1 MRDTIYTIPL
11 TDVFE
16 PRDGCPL
23 CRLYDILEQ
32 RCVEYIMGAAMMEPD
47 VRVETNRLGFC
58 RRHFDMMLARKN
70 RLSIALMLESH
81 LDHISK
87 EILTEKGTAPVKKGR
102 SAAAELAESC
112 YVCGKV
118 GSVLDTMVSNLLT
131 VWGRDASFRELY
143 AEQPFLC
150 LPHTARLLE
159 VAPKELNKKQL
170 PEFRRVTLELAGKQ
184 LDVLRKDITTFCRSF
199 DYRNASTP
207 AELGRCRDS
216 VERSVS
222 FLAPQGGAR

>member
-81 LDHISK
+81 LDHISQ
-87 EILTEKGTAPVKKGR
+87 EILTEKGTAPVRKGH
-102 SAAAELAESC
+102 SAAVELAGSC
-112 YVCGKV
+112 YVCRKIDG
-118 GSVLDTMVSNLLT
+118 VLDTLSLIHISEPT
-131 VWGRDASFRELY
+131 R
-143 AEQPFLC
+143 P
-150 LPHTARLLE
+150 
-159 VAPKELNKKQL
+159 
-170 PEFRRVTLELAGKQ
+170 
-184 LDVLRKDITTFCRSF
+184 
-199 DYRNASTP
+199 
-207 AELGRCRDS
+207 
-216 VERSVS
+216 
-222 FLAPQGGAR
+222 

>member
-47 VRVETNRLGFC
+47 VREETNRLGFC

-81 LDHISK
+81 LDYVSK
-87 EILTEKGTAPVKKGR
+87 ELLTARGSAPGRKGR
-102 SAAAELAESC
+102 SPAAELADNC
-112 YVCGKV
+112 YVCRKIDGV
-118 GSVLDTMVSNLLT
+118 METMMSNLLT
-131 VWGRDASFRELY
+131 VWGRDVSFRELY
-143 AEQPFLC
+143 AEQPLLC
-150 LPHTARLLE
+150 CSHAAQLLQA
-159 VAPKELNKKQL
+159 APAELSRKLL
-170 PEFRRVTLELAGKQ
+170 PEFRSVTLGLAGKR
-184 LDVLRKDITTFCRSF
+184 LDALKTDITAFCRSF
-199 DYRNASTP
+199 DYRNASSA

-216 VERSVS
+216 VERAID
-222 FLAPQGGAR
+222 FLAL

>member
-81 LDHISK
+81 LDHISQ
-87 EILTEKGTAPVKKGR
+87 EILTEKGTAPVRKGH
-102 SAAAELAESC
+102 SAAVELAGSC
-112 YVCGKV
+112 YVCRKIDG
-118 GSVLDTMVSNLLT
+118 VLDTMIANLLA
-131 VWGRDASFRELY
+131 VWGRDPGFRELY
-143 AEQPFLC
+143 SDQQFLC
-150 LPHTARLLE
+150 YPHAAQLLE
-159 VAPKELNKKQL
+159 AAPGELGKKQL
-170 PEFRRVTLELAGKQ
+170 PEFRKVTLELAKKQ
-184 LDVLRKDITTFCRSF
+184 LDPLKEDITTFCRSF

-216 VERSVS
+216 VERSIF
-222 FLAPQGGAR
+222 FLAPR